1 MQFSVTINGSSSEE
15 IALFLRDNATA
26 FNPPFDRSVDIV
38 SYAQKLFDYAV
49 RFELRNEGRIVAL
62 LASYI
67 NTEGCMAYVPY
78 VCVEKI
84 YSGCHFGQRLLE
96 ELYRYCQNKGVESI
110 RLEVRQ
116 NNVRAVD
123 FYEKQGFESE
133 GVENDKLQ
141 MVKML

>member
-1 MQFSVTINGSSSEE
+1 MQISVTINNSSSEE
-15 IALFLRDNATA
+15 IALFLSDNAAA
-26 FNPPFDRSVDIV
+26 FNPPFDRSVDVV

-49 RFELRNEGRIVAL
+49 RFELRDEEQMVAL
-62 LASYI
+62 LASYV
-67 NTEGCMAYVPY
+67 NTEKSMAYVPY
-78 VCVEKI
+78 VCVGERYK
-84 YSGCHFGQRLLE
+84 GRHFGQRLLE
-96 ELYRYCQNKGVESI
+96 ELYRYCQHKGVASV

-141 MVKML
+141 MVKRL